1 MLMNKT
7 YHNKY
12 GFHAVGLMFAE
23 VSATSLVVILS
34 IAPRTLS
41 YWIVANLM
49 LVTLFVV
56 STYVN
61 RLFRQI
67 PTMLGYSDYVKKQAL
82 QQTRNVAKSMPK
94 TTTHAK
100 MHRVVFSR

>member
-7 YHNKY
+7 YHNKS

-23 VSATSLVVILS
+23 FTVASFVIVLA

-49 LVTLFVV
+49 LLTLFIV
-56 STYVN
+56 STYAN

-67 PTMLGYSDYVKKQAL
+67 PTMLGYSDYAKKQAL
-82 QQTRNVAKSMPK
+82 QQTRNVAKSIPK